1 MTTDDR
7 HDPDATKAYT
17 PQPPAAGERFAPGQ
31 MLADRY
37 RIVAALGRGGMGE
50 VYRADDLTLGQPVAL
65 KFLPPHLAADPDRL
79 TRFRKEVA
87 AARKISHPHVCRV
100 YDIAEHAGQSF
111 LTMEYVDGEDLSSL
125 LKRVGRLP
133 EEKGVEIARQLCGAL
148 AAVHDQGLLHRDLKP
163 ANVMLDGRGN
173 VRLTDF
179 GLAAAAHDLS
189 ASEARSGTPLY
200 QAPEQ
205 LAAKEV
211 TARTD
216 IYALG
221 LVLYELFTGKR
232 AFAGSER
239 NMPPSKPS
247 SHVIGLNPAVERF
260 ILRCL
265 EPDPAN
271 RPRSVYEV
279 LAGLPGG
286 DPLQAA
292 LARGETPSPQLVAD
306 APVEGTLRPA
316 VAGGLLAVVIGGL
329 FLTAW
334 LGDRYKAYHYVPLPA
349 PAVMED
355 KARTVVRGLGY
366 TDPPAD
372 SGGGFTN
379 NVPYLKQV
387 VEDGKWADERQ
398 HLNAARPAVIT
409 YWYRQSPQVFSP
421 IWVADQRRDDNG
433 RLLPSNP
440 PHDIHGMVMVQ
451 VDARG
456 RLVGLVAV
464 PDPNASPPARRLE
477 WDDLLRA
484 AELDANGSLRRTPDI
499 SVTPP
504 VYADDTAAWEGSYPE
519 RTEIPIRVEAAS
531 YRGRP
536 VYFRIIHTA
545 WEVSP
550 ESDRGA
556 YGTNP
561 VRNKAGEVAVTVV
574 FLGVLTTLV
583 ILAVR
588 NLRLGR
594 GDRRGALRL
603 AGVVVVLRL
612 IEWLFQS
619 GHVQTPVVEYV
630 RFQFFLAFGL
640 AFAAVVAIGYL
651 ALEPLMRRRCPHRL
665 TALARLLDGRWRDPL
680 VGRDVLVAVALG
692 IVSTMGFA
700 ALPFYATDKGPI
712 VLDPPGFS
720 TPIWRLVY
728 AAEFSILVMWGLSS
742 IFLIFSVVVRRDG
755 IAAALVCALMV
766 VAFNPARLGSE
777 LLIACLFFQLAVFLV
792 VLLRFGVL
800 ALMVWG
806 FVAFGIAL
814 IPVTL
819 DSSAWYFGASL
830 TKMLAVGGLAV
841 YGAWASLGGRRLF
854 ADNDAG
860 PRSYA

>member
-1 MTTDDR
+1 MTADDR
-7 HDPDATKAYT
+7 PDPDLTRAYT
-17 PQPPAAGERFAPGQ
+17 PQPSRTVERFSPGQ
-31 MLADRY
+31 MLAGRY
-37 RIVAALGRGGMGE
+37 RVVAALGRGGMGE

-65 KFLPPHLAADPDRL
+65 KFLPPHLASDPDRL

-87 AARKISHPHVCRV
+87 AARKASHPHVCRV
-100 YDIAEHAGQSF
+100 YDIADHDGQPF
-111 LTMEYVDGEDLSSL
+111 LTMEYVDGEDMSSL

-148 AAVHDQGLLHRDLKP
+148 ASVHDQGLLHRDLKP

-179 GLAAAAHDLS
+179 GLAAAAQDLS
-189 ASEARSGTPLY
+189 VSEARSGTPLY

-205 LAAKEV
+205 LTGKEV
-211 TARTD
+211 TVRTD

-239 NMPPSKPS
+239 DTPPSKPS
-247 SHVIGLNPAVERF
+247 SHVTGLNPAVERV

-271 RPRSVYEV
+271 RPRSVYDV
-279 LAGLPGG
+279 LVGLPGG

-316 VAGGLLAVVIGGL
+316 VAGGLLAVTIGGL
-329 FLTAW
+329 LLTAW
-334 LGDRYKAYHYVPLPA
+334 LGDRYKAYRHVPLPA
-349 PAVMED
+349 PEVMED
-355 KARTVVRGLGY
+355 KARTLVRGLGY
-366 TDPPAD
+366 ADQPID

-379 NVPYLKQV
+379 NVPYLKHV
-387 VEDGKWADERQ
+387 VDEGKWADERQ
-398 HLNAARPAVIT
+398 RLNAARPAAVL
-409 YWYRQSPQVFSP
+409 YWYRQSPKPFSP
-421 IWVADQRRDDNG
+421 VWVADERRDNNG
-433 RLLPSNP
+433 RLLPANP
-440 PHDIHGMVMVQ
+440 PHDTPGMVMVQ
-451 VDARG
+451 VDAHG

-464 PDPNASPPARRLE
+464 PDPNSSPPTRRME

-484 AELDANGSLRRTPDI
+484 AELGANGVLRRTPDI

-504 VYADDTAAWEGSYPE
+504 VYADETATWEGSFPE
-519 RTEIPIRVEAAS
+519 RTDIPIRVEAAS

-561 VRNKAGEVAVTVV
+561 LRNKAGQIALELV

-583 ILAVR
+583 VLAVR
-588 NLRLGR
+588 NLRRGR
-594 GDRRGALRL
+594 GDGRGALRL
-603 AGVVVVLRL
+603 AGVVVILHL
-612 IEWLFQS
+612 GGWLLQS
-619 GHVQTPVVEYV
+619 GHVSSTVVEYV
-630 RFQFFLAFGL
+630 RFQFFLGFGL
-640 AFAAVVAIGYL
+640 AFATVVAVGYL

-680 VGRDVLVAVALG
+680 VGRDVLIGVALG
-692 IVSTMGFA
+692 IVSTIGFA
-700 ALPFYATDKGPI
+700 AFPFYLTENGPI

-720 TPIWRLVY
+720 APVWKLVF
-728 AAEFSILVMWGLSS
+728 AAEASILVTWGLSS
-742 IFLIFSVVVRRDG
+742 VFLIFSVVVRRDW
-755 IAAALVCALMV
+755 IAAALVCALMF
-766 VAFNPARLGSE
+766 VATNPAGLGSE
-777 LLIACLFFQLAVFLV
+777 LLVASLFFQLAVFLV

-800 ALMVWG
+800 ALMAWG
-806 FVAFGIAL
+806 FVAIGIGF

-819 DSSAWYFGASL
+819 DPSARYFGASL
-830 TKMLAVGGLAV
+830 TKMLAVAGLAAF
-841 YGAWASLGGRRLF
+841 GAWASLGGRRLF
-854 ADNDAG
+854 ADVDAG
-860 PRSYA
+860 PPS

>member
-1 MTTDDR
+1 MS
-7 HDPDATKAYT
+7 DPRRKSDDATGAYT
-17 PQPPAAGERFAPGQ
+17 PATRPQADARFTPGELLAG
-31 MLADRY
+31 RY
-37 RIVAALGRGGMGE
+37 RIVAPLGKGGMGE

-65 KFLPPHLAADPDRL
+65 KFLPQHLAADSDRL
-79 TRFRKEVA
+79 SRFRKEVA
-87 AARKISHPHVCRV
+87 AARKVSHPHVCRV
-100 YDIAEHAGQSF
+100 YDIADHAGQPF

-133 EEKGVEIARQLCGAL
+133 EEKGIEIARQLCGAL

-179 GLAAAAHDLS
+179 GLAATAQDLS
-189 ASEARSGTPLY
+189 ATEARSGTPLY

-205 LAAKEV
+205 LAGKEV

-216 IYALG
+216 VYALG

-232 AFAGSER
+232 PFPGSER
-239 NMPPSKPS
+239 ETPPSKPS
-247 SHVIGLNPAVERF
+247 SHVTGLNPAVERV

-279 LAGLPGG
+279 LVGLPGG

-292 LARGETPSPQLVAD
+292 RARGETPGPQLVPEP
-306 APVEGTLRPA
+306 PVEGTLRPA
-316 VAGGLLAVVIGGL
+316 VAGALLAVVIGGL
-329 FLTAW
+329 LLTAW
-334 LGDRYKAYHYVPLPA
+334 LGDRYKAYRHVPLPE

-355 KARTVVRGLGY
+355 KARTVVRSLGY
-366 TDPPAD
+366 TAPPID

-379 NVPYLKQV
+379 NIPYLKHV
-387 VEDGKWADERQ
+387 VQEGKWADERQ
-398 HLNAARPAVIT
+398 HLNAARPAAVL
-409 YWYRQSPQVFSP
+409 YWYRQSPQPFSP
-421 IWVADQRRDDNG
+421 IWVADQRRGDNG
-433 RLLPSNP
+433 ALLPNNP
-440 PHDIHGMVMVQ
+440 PHDTPGMMMVQ

-464 PDPNASPPARRLE
+464 PDPNSSPPARRLE
-477 WDDLLRA
+477 WDDLLRV
-484 AELDANGSLRRTPDI
+484 AELDATGVLRRTPDI

-504 VYADDTAAWEGSYPE
+504 VYADETATWEGSYPE
-519 RTEIPIRVEAAS
+519 RLDIPIRVEAAS

-536 VYFRIIHTA
+536 VYFRIIHTG

-550 ESDRGA
+550 ESGRGA

-561 VRNKAGEVAVTVV
+561 VVNRAREFTLEIV

-583 ILAVR
+583 VLAVR
-588 NLRLGR
+588 NLRHGR
-594 GDRRGALRL
+594 GDGRGALRL
-603 AGVVVVLRL
+603 AGVIVILRL
-612 IEWLFQS
+612 VGWLFHA
-619 GHVQTPVVEYV
+619 GHVAEPVVEYV

-640 AFAAVVAIGYL
+640 AFAATIAIGYL

-680 VGRDVLVAVALG
+680 VGRDILIAVALG

-700 ALPFYATDKGPI
+700 ALPFAATEKGPI
-712 VLDPPGFS
+712 VFDPPGFS
-720 TPIWRLVY
+720 SPIWRVVF
-728 AAEFSILVMWGLSS
+728 AAEGSILTTWGLSS
-742 IFLIFSVVVRRDG
+742 IFLILSVVVRRDA
-755 IAAALVCALMV
+755 IAAVLVCALV
-766 VAFNPARLGSE
+766 VLAFSSSQVGSE
-777 LLIACLFFQLAVFLV
+777 LLVAFLFFQVAVFLV

-800 ALMVWG
+800 ALMAWG
-806 FVAFGIAL
+806 FVAFGIGL
-814 IPVTL
+814 LPVTL
-819 DSSAWYFGASL
+819 DSTAWYFGASL
-830 TKMLAVGGLAV
+830 TKMFVVAGLAV

-854 ADNDAG
+854 GDD
-860 PRSYA
+860 